1 MVTAG
6 DEQRSWLTRLLAGDP
21 GVLRRAA
28 ELVGQLGGGDDAYL
42 AVRRMLDDHLREV
55 TGWPRAAD
63 YGVAAH
69 ELGDSEHA
77 RLLWKIAG
85 TGRLLAEA
93 GRRWEQRYAG
103 RGVTKRERI
112 AGQLCAAEEID
123 YDPDGPVRGIDG
135 AWYAPGFVEDHAA
148 RGWRSGFVVVV
159 YSATMAELVTG
170 FTGYEAQ
177 RRWVAD
183 RGPTAVGQLTTP
195 EVGGAPTPRL
205 VGEELILAR
214 LLAVPGELA
223 DLSRSLRPD
232 SFTADGRYL
241 IYAAITAQA
250 SAGARW
256 YADEVAEELA
266 RRVAWLPGRVQQGF
280 GGSGAPWLQ
289 AYLRRLDQ
297 TPAGA
302 VQAARAVQGL
312 SLEDQRARQRREH
325 MTSGPL
331 RTIPG
336 QVPDTTASP
345 GPAAAPVIPLPR
357 QRPPGPG
364 SGPGPGGPVPRL

>member
-1 MVTAG
+1 MVNEG
-6 DEQRSWLTRLLAGDP
+6 DEQRSWLTRVLDDDP
-21 GVLRRAA
+21 GLLRRAA
-28 ELVGQLGGGDDAYL
+28 ELAGELGGGDDAYL
-42 AVRRMLDDHLREV
+42 AVRRMLDAHLREV

-77 RLLWKIAG
+77 RLLWKVAG
-85 TGRLLAEA
+85 TGRLLADAE
-93 GRRWEQRYAG
+93 RRWEQRYAG
-103 RGVTKRERI
+103 RAVTERERVVDLACS
-112 AGQLCAAEEID
+112 AGEID

-135 AWYAPGFVEDHAA
+135 AWYAPGFAERYAA

-159 YSATMAELVTG
+159 YSAATAELVTG
-170 FTGYEAQ
+170 FADYQAQ

-183 RGPTAVGQLTTP
+183 RGPTAVGQLTVP
-195 EVGGAPTPRL
+195 DVAGSLTPRL
-205 VGEELILAR
+205 AGEELILAR

-223 DLSRSLRPD
+223 EVSRSLPPD
-232 SFTADGRYL
+232 SFTADGRYV

-266 RRVAWLPGRVQQGF
+266 CRVAWLPGRVQQGF

-302 VQAARAVQGL
+302 GQVHRAVQEL
-312 SLEDQRARQRREH
+312 SLEDRRARQRRDQ
-325 MTSGPL
+325 MIAGPL

-336 QVPDTTASP
+336 QIPDTTAAP
-345 GPAAAPVIPLPR
+345 GPAAPVFPLPR
-357 QRPPGPG
+357 PRPPGT
-364 SGPGPGGPVPRL
+364 GPGGPVPRP